1 MINLVMEKE
10 INLFEGVDIK
20 RLEKAIGLLYSN
32 DEIEVKVKL
41 IPKNNNQKEKEQVA
55 ACPKEK

>member
-1 MINLVMEKE
+1 MEKE